1 MFVASCDLE
10 KKDRRRRS
18 KRRRQKRLWRNMPPD
33 LEKTGAGCK
42 QPKKVSLNANI
53 TSKSSRLMKWRAQR
67 KQQKLSGS
75 RQQKQ
80 LASTQTSDGRNDDD
94 KGTRHKE
101 DGGLGD
107 NTPPT
112 SKNGEAN
119 KPSKSSGGTGG
130 ATLLV
135 LLGVAAFVAVT
146 VFIFKLWQKKKR
158 QEQYARLLKLFE
170 EDDELE
176 LELGLRD

>member
-1 MFVASCDLE
+1 MSFLVHAEPSNTLPQREPSSDT
-10 KKDRRRRS
+10 
-18 KRRRQKRLWRNMPPD
+18 M
-33 LEKTGAGCK
+33 
-42 QPKKVSLNANI
+42 LNHHTHFPFQNP
-53 TSKSSRLMKWRAQR
+53 
-67 KQQKLSGS
+67 
-75 RQQKQ
+75 
-80 LASTQTSDGRNDDD
+80 
-94 KGTRHKE
+94 
-101 DGGLGD
+101 GLGD

-112 SKNGEAN
+112 SKDGEAN

-146 VFIFKLWQKKKR
+146 VFMFKLWQKKKR